1 MAPRSVG
8 DVPDPKLD
16 RPAGG
21 GPAMPGPDGPV
32 FRTGGTSD
40 RSAIDVPPPAVMSRT
55 AVPPA
60 TRSAVATTAATTV
73 AACTPAAMV
82 MGAATTVGARQAR
95 SGAGRVGP
103 MTGSTIGAAGWL
115 TDPVRSGTV
124 WVTGWSALITGAT
137 TCTDRLGL
145 VGDRP
150 DDAADGVEDGLVQV
164 ADDGRDRLDDWVA

>member
-1 MAPRSVG
+1 MESAPAQPGLTTISGYHQVTRRSAAVTAPSVDEAGAVAGSRSAATGVPSPPDDPDAPPLPPPLARPGRGRRGSAGAGCWSEPERREVAPRSVG

-73 AACTPAAMV
+73 AACTPATMV
-82 MGAATTVGARQAR
+82 MGAATR
-95 SGAGRVGP
+95 
-103 MTGSTIGAAGWL
+103 
-115 TDPVRSGTV
+115 
-124 WVTGWSALITGAT
+124 
-137 TCTDRLGL
+137 
-145 VGDRP
+145 
-150 DDAADGVEDGLVQV
+150 ADE
-164 ADDGRDRLDDWVA
+164 